1 MKFCILMW
9 YDENIALYGD
19 INYKI
24 NKKYCDKNNIELIR
38 CAMKEDKVIDILLGK
53 EYL

>member
-9 YDENIALYGD
+9 YDENDSVYGD

-24 NKKYCDKNNIELIR
+24 NKAYCDKYNIQLFI
-38 CAMKEDKVIDILLGK
+38 C
-53 EYL
+53 Y